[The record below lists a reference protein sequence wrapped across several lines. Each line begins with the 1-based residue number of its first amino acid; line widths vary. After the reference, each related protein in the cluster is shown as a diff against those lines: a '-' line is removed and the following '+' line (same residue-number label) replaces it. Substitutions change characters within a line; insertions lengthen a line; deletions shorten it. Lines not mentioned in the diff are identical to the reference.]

1 MYLESTARLA
11 FLTSLC
17 AIKAIQL
24 KPECYLSS
32 VICLPKVKV
41 LYGSFF
47 FLFLYCFVFKN
58 LHCECFLTFSF
69 LKLIS
74 FRSGF
79 LAKSIC
85 LVFDV
90 FFVPFCL
97 FRISNGG
104 FF

>member
-11 FLTSLC
+11 FLTLTC

-41 LYGSFF
+41 LYGSFLYYFVLEISIVSVF
-47 FLFLYCFVFKN
+47 FNFFF
-58 LHCECFLTFSF
+58 
-69 LKLIS
+69 KLIS
-74 FRSGF
+74 FRSGA
-79 LAKSIC
+79 LAKFC

-90 FFVPFCL
+90 FFFV
-97 FRISNGG
+97 
-104 FF
+104 

>member
-11 FLTSLC
+11 FLTLTC

-41 LYGSFF
+41 LYGSFLYYFVLEISVVSVF
-47 FLFLYCFVFKN
+47 FNFFF
-58 LHCECFLTFSF
+58 F
-69 LKLIS
+69 KLIS
-74 FRSGF
+74 FRSGA
-79 LAKSIC
+79 LAKFC

-90 FFVPFCL
+90 FL
-97 FRISNGG
+97 F
-104 FF
+104 